1 MMLLYMIYNMLCK
14 IGDWGPVITFGTSLY
29 LLRDK
34 GNLLY
39 YYVIGLF
46 ANTIINIL
54 LKITIQEP
62 VPGIDVDTFKLVS
75 KRHLFKHGI
84 PDIFGMPSGHAQ
96 SIVFSTVYVFL
107 SLKQNNVLLF
117 YVLASLVTMWQRVEC
132 NYHTVLQVFVG
143 SIVGSAFAYFVYI
156 LARKNIMGLVRA
168 RPDDNAF
175 F

>member
-1 MMLLYMIYNMLCK
+1 MIYNTLCK
-14 IGDWGPVITFGTSLY
+14 TGNWGPVITFGTSLY

-34 GNLLY
+34 GKLLY
-39 YYVIGLF
+39 YYIVGLF

-62 VPGIDVDTFKLVS
+62 RPGIDVDTFKLIS
-75 KRHLFKHGI
+75 KRPLFKHGI
-84 PDIFGMPSGHAQ
+84 PDIFGMPSGHTQ

-107 SLKQNNVLLF
+107 SLKQGNVLFF
-117 YVLASLVTMWQRVEC
+117 YALASILTMWQRVEC
-132 NYHTVLQVFVG
+132 NYHTVLQVVVG
-143 SIVGSAFAYFVYI
+143 SAVGCAFAYFVYT
-156 LARKNIMGLVRA
+156 LARKNIMGLIRA

>member
-1 MMLLYMIYNMLCK
+1 MIYNTLCK
-14 IGDWGPVITFGTSLY
+14 TGNLGPVITFGTSLY

-34 GNLLY
+34 GKLLY
-39 YYVIGLF
+39 YYVVGLF
-46 ANTIINIL
+46 ANIIINIL

-62 VPGIDVDTFKLVS
+62 RPGIDVDTFKLVS
-75 KRHLFKHGI
+75 KRPLFKHGI

-107 SLKQNNVLLF
+107 SLKQGNVLLF
-117 YVLASLVTMWQRVEC
+117 YVLASLLTMWQRVEC
-132 NYHTVLQVFVG
+132 NYHTVLQVVVG
-143 SIVGSAFAYFVYI
+143 SAVGCAFAYFVYI
-156 LARKNIMGLVRA
+156 LARTNIMGIIRA